1 MVSPGPLATARAPGP
16 ALDAGVLARAGSL
29 YRDLH
34 AHPELSGREE
44 RTAARFAA
52 ALREAG
58 CAVTTGIGGHG
69 VVGVL
74 ANGVG
79 PAVML
84 RAELDAL
91 PVAERTGLPYASTAG
106 ALDGEGRRVPV
117 MHACGHDLHLAAAV
131 GAAAH
136 LDRFRDRWRG
146 TLLVLGQPA
155 EETLTGAAALIA
167 DGLYERFGRPDLL
180 LAQHAAPLP
189 AGMVA
194 HGSGPMTAGCLTLE
208 VTVTGRGGH
217 AATPHL
223 CVDPVVLAAT
233 VVVQLQTIVS
243 RQVGPAEQVTL
254 TVGSLRAGHH
264 PGVIPEEATL
274 GVTIRALSDRV
285 LDDVRDRVV
294 RTVRGCCEAAG
305 SPVEPVLRVVSR
317 TPAYLG
323 DPEVAVRLRAAHE
336 RTFGADRVA
345 WWPSSL
351 AAEDFP
357 LLADGIPSGYWMLG
371 VVGPRQWRAAPG
383 GSAAEKLAALPGN
396 HSPSF
401 APYAGLALP
410 AGVEALASGA
420 LTALAPE

>member
-1 MVSPGPLATARAPGP
+1 MEV
-16 ALDAGVLARAGSL
+16 VL
-29 YRDLH
+29 H
-34 AHPELSGREE
+34 
-44 RTAARFAA
+44 
-52 ALREAG
+52 
-58 CAVTTGIGGHG
+58 
-69 VVGVL
+69 
-74 ANGVG
+74 
-79 PAVML
+79 
-84 RAELDAL
+84 
-91 PVAERTGLPYASTAG
+91 
-106 ALDGEGRRVPV
+106 
-117 MHACGHDLHLAAAV
+117 
-131 GAAAH
+131 
-136 LDRFRDRWRG
+136 
-146 TLLVLGQPA
+146 
-155 EETLTGAAALIA
+155 
-167 DGLYERFGRPDLL
+167 
-180 LAQHAAPLP
+180 
-189 AGMVA
+189 
-194 HGSGPMTAGCLTLE
+194 
-208 VTVTGRGGH
+208 GRGGH
-217 AATPHL
+217 AATPQL
-223 CVDPVVLAAT
+223 AADPVVGAAAL
-233 VVVQLQTIVS
+233 VLRLQTVVS

-274 GVTIRALSDRV
+274 GVTIRAVSDRV

-317 TPAYLG
+317 TPAYRG
-323 DPEVAVRLRAAHE
+323 DPEVAARLRAAHE

-420 LTALAPE
+420 LTALAPD